1 MKKPLSLVV
10 AGIMLVMT
18 TLASP
23 IGKSNGEHLDIPIL
37 PGDGQEDTGRPRN
50 LSPFVASLDMD
61 LNTLF
66 ISTIFY
72 VGEVELTIDN
82 LITGEH
88 IEDSFDSAMN
98 TFFPISG
105 NAGIWTVLLTL
116 QSGENF
122 LGEFVL

>member
-1 MKKPLSLVV
+1 
-10 AGIMLVMT
+10 
-18 TLASP
+18 
-23 IGKSNGEHLDIPIL
+23 
-37 PGDGQEDTGRPRN
+37 
-50 LSPFVASLDMD
+50 MD

>member
-18 TLASP
+18 ALASP

>member
-10 AGIMLVMT
+10 AGIMLVMAAP
-18 TLASP
+18 ASP